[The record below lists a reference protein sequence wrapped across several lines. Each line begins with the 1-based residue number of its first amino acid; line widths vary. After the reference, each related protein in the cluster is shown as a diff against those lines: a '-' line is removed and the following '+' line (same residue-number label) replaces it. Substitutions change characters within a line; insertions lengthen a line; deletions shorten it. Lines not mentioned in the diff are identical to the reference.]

1 MSILIKNATIVTQNE
16 KREIKRADILVKDD
30 IISEINEKIKASADH
45 VVDCSG
51 CAVLPGFI
59 NTHTHS
65 AMTLFR
71 GSVDDIQLGEFLE
84 KTSKLDTKMTKE
96 SVEIGATLAA
106 VEMIKSGTT
115 SFVDLYYFEDA
126 VAKAAQKVGIRGFLA
141 WVTLDEKF
149 TTQKG
154 KPISNCENFIKTH
167 RDKDLITPM
176 VGLQGV
182 YVCSE
187 ETLMKAKEV
196 ADKNKVMMTM
206 HLSETRGEVYEHEK
220 KTGKRP
226 PIFLDDIGFL
236 ADNFLAVHCVWMT
249 MNDLNALAKHKVK
262 VAHCPISN
270 MKLASGGVAPLPE
283 MFERNMAVSLGT
295 DSTASNNSLDIFSEM
310 KVCGLLHKTQRW
322 DASVLPAQKILDLA
336 TRDAART
343 LKVDMS
349 LGSIEEGKKA
359 DMILIDLKQ
368 PNMTPTRDGNLVSNI
383 IYSCN
388 SGNVDTVIINGKIV
402 MEKRRLVT
410 VDENEIVKKAELCAK
425 GFFEE

>member
-16 KREIKRADILVKDD
+16 KREIKRADIFIEDD
-30 IISEINEKIKASADH
+30 KISEISDKIKVSADH
-45 VVDCSG
+45 IIDGSG

-71 GSVDDIQLGEFLE
+71 GSVDDIQLEKFLE
-84 KTSKLDTKMTKE
+84 KTSKLDAKMTKE

-126 VAKAAQKVGIRGFLA
+126 VAKAVQKAGIRGFLA

-167 RDKDLITPM
+167 KGKDLITPM

-187 ETLMKAKEV
+187 ETLMKAKEL
-196 ADKNKVMMTM
+196 ADKNNTMMTM
-206 HLSETRGEVYEHEK
+206 HLSETRGEVYEHQK
-220 KTGKRP
+220 KTDKYP
-226 PIFLDDIGFL
+226 PKFLDDIGFL

-249 MNDLNALAKHKVK
+249 VNDLNLLAKHNVK

-283 MFERNMAVSLGT
+283 MFERNMPVSLGT
-295 DSTASNNSLDIFSEM
+295 DSTASNNSLDLFSEM
-310 KVCGLLHKTQRW
+310 KVCGLLHKTHRW
-322 DASVLPAQKILDLA
+322 DASVLPAQKILDMA
-336 TRDAART
+336 TIDAAKA
-343 LKVDMS
+343 LKMEKT
-349 LGSIEEGKKA
+349 LGSIEAGKKA
-359 DMILIDLKQ
+359 DMILINLKQ
-368 PNMTPTRDGNLVSNI
+368 PNMTPTRDNNIVSNI

-402 MEKRRLVT
+402 MEKRKMIT
-410 VDENEIVKKAELCAK
+410 VDEGEIVKKAELCAK
-425 GFFEE
+425 GFFE

>member
-1 MSILIKNATIVTQNE
+1 
-16 KREIKRADILVKDD
+16 
-30 IISEINEKIKASADH
+30 
-45 VVDCSG
+45 
-51 CAVLPGFI
+51 
-59 NTHTHS
+59 
-65 AMTLFR
+65 
-71 GSVDDIQLGEFLE
+71 
-84 KTSKLDTKMTKE
+84 
-96 SVEIGATLAA
+96 
-106 VEMIKSGTT
+106 
-115 SFVDLYYFEDA
+115 
-126 VAKAAQKVGIRGFLA
+126 
-141 WVTLDEKF
+141 
-149 TTQKG
+149 
-154 KPISNCENFIKTH
+154 
-167 RDKDLITPM
+167 M

-187 ETLMKAKEV
+187 ETLMKAKEL

-226 PIFLDDIGFL
+226 PIFLDDIDFL

-249 MNDLNALAKHKVK
+249 VNDLNALAKHNVK

-283 MFERNMAVSLGT
+283 MFERNVAVSLGT
-295 DSTASNNSLDIFSEM
+295 DSTASNNSLDLFSEM

-336 TRDAART
+336 TIDAAKA
-343 LKVDMS
+343 LKMEKS
-349 LGSIEEGKKA
+349 LGSIEVGKKA

-368 PNMTPTRDGNLVSNI
+368 PNMTPTRDDNIVSNI

-402 MEKRRLVT
+402 MEKRKLLT
-410 VDENEIVKKAELCAK
+410 ADEGGILKKAELSARK
-425 GFFEE
+425 LYELTVEQ